1 MRVLRHAT
9 LSSALGF
16 LLVLAPTC
24 TKPVL
29 DLSTPAGPVSALAM
43 DSIIVR
49 AILDTN
55 GLRSVPVGDVAAI
68 ANGRVVALTLVGP
81 RHKVGYLPGL
91 VGGLGRLQELTI
103 TDGDLR
109 YLPWEVEGLERL
121 DLLRL
126 ERNRLVTLPVSV
138 GSLPALREI
147 SLSSNELAS
156 LPESFADLR
165 SLQVL
170 RLDHNRLASLPDSL
184 GRFPDL
190 RVLDASNNRLKSV
203 PPSLGLLGRLLTL
216 KLDHND
222 IEALPEEIRTC
233 TNLRILTARS
243 NRLPALPVGL
253 TDLAGLN
260 VLQVSYNAIA
270 SLPPRMEAMAGLMI
284 VDLARNRI
292 VELPAG
298 ALGPGSLPHLTSLD
312 VSGNRLCQP
321 PRAVR
326 QWLNGRQP
334 DWQTSQEC
342 ARADTGVAA
351 RAYPVALGDTVDV
364 DGHAV
369 AFLAWQ
375 DDGRGNKTFLL
386 SEGGRL
392 ALYRSGGVIGLSQLG
407 ARVQRFAVDSRGP
420 HIEVRTSAPFMHAP
434 GMPGEYEL
442 AGAGASL
449 VTREAGRVRLDGVVK
464 DTAVLGFERGPE
476 RRLCRG
482 DTLLVAWGEVRCLVA
497 LRWVFADGRAVLPQ
511 FSSDTAA
518 YLSAVGITL
527 VARGEVVKAPAR
539 SPHEAFSADP
549 EATVFIYDLG
559 GRLLASAPFRQMEEL
574 VSSLP
579 NGSYARRIE
588 GGGTAVWERFG
599 VSR

>member
-1 MRVLRHAT
+1 
-9 LSSALGF
+9 
-16 LLVLAPTC
+16 
-24 TKPVL
+24 
-29 DLSTPAGPVSALAM
+29 
-43 DSIIVR
+43 
-49 AILDTN
+49 
-55 GLRSVPVGDVAAI
+55 
-68 ANGRVVALTLVGP
+68 LTV
-81 RHKVGYLPGL
+81 
-91 VGGLGRLQELTI
+91 

-156 LPESFADLR
+156 LPESFSDLR

-170 RLDHNRLASLPDSL
+170 RLDHNRLTALPDSV
-184 GRFPDL
+184 GHFADL

-203 PPSLGLLGRLLTL
+203 PPALGRLGRLLTL

-222 IEALPEEIRTC
+222 LDALPEEISAC
-233 TNLRILTARS
+233 ANLRILTARS
-243 NRLPALPVGL
+243 NRLPALPGGL
-253 TDLAGLN
+253 TELAGLN
-260 VLQVSYNAIA
+260 LLQVSYNAIA
-270 SLPPRMEAMAGLMI
+270 CLPPRMEAMAGLMI
-284 VDLARNRI
+284 LDISCNRI
-292 VELPAG
+292 AEIPAG
-298 ALGPGSLPHLTSLD
+298 MLRPGSLAHLTSLD
-312 VSGNRLCQP
+312 IAGNRLCRP

-326 QWLNGRQP
+326 QWLSVRQP
-334 DWQTSQEC
+334 DWQASQEC
-342 ARADTGVAA
+342 ARSDTGEAA
-351 RAYPVALGDTVDV
+351 RTYPVALGDTVDV

-375 DDGRGNKTFLL
+375 DDGHGNKTFLV

-392 ALYRSGGVIGLSQLG
+392 ALYRPEGVIGLPQLG
-407 ARVQRFAVDSRGP
+407 ARVQHFAVDGRGP
-420 HIEVRTSAPFMHAP
+420 HIEVRTTVPFMHAP

-442 AGAGASL
+442 AGVGASL
-449 VTREAGRVRLDGVVK
+449 VTPEAGQVRLVGVVK
-464 DTAVLGFERGPE
+464 DTAALAFERGPE
-476 RRLCRG
+476 RRLCLG
-482 DTLLVAWGEVRCLVA
+482 DTLLVAWGDVRCLVA
-497 LRWVFADGRAVLPQ
+497 LRWVLAEGRAALPQ

-518 YLSAVGITL
+518 YLSAAGITL
-527 VARGEVVKAPAR
+527 IARGEVARPPAR
-539 SPHEAFSADP
+539 SPHEAFAVDP
-549 EATVFIYDLG
+549 EATVYIYDLG

-574 VSSLP
+574 MSSLP